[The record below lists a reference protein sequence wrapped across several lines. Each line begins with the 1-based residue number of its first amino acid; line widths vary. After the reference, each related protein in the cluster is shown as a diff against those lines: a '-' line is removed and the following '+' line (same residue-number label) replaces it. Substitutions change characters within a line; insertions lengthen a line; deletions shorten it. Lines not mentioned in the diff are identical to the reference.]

1 MFPEAASVVGEFVP
15 GVLVPG
21 VLVPGVLV
29 PGALVPG
36 VLVPGVFVPGV
47 LVPSVLP
54 VQAQRVIVIRHAVRI
69 RHIIFFINISHT
81 FHCFADS
88 MASCTR

>member
-21 VLVPGVLV
+21 VLVPG
-29 PGALVPG
+29 A
-36 VLVPGVFVPGV
+36 LVPGVFVPGV